1 MLLTTRPY
9 NSSLQLVL
17 TTRSYEKRRWRGNSL
32 ISRHPSTSNSLA
44 GGDVAF
50 PKTRSVWTSYTGQG
64 RRDSNIARKLT
75 VFARMCGQ
83 VFNLAFLIACDAAR
97 TTFGPIV
104 RVAPYGAVEFDRL
117 LPVPLKNSPL
127 PKALSYFFLNK

>member
-1 MLLTTRPY
+1 M
-9 NSSLQLVL
+9 SL
-17 TTRSYEKRRWRGNSL
+17 S
-32 ISRHPSTSNSLA
+32 
-44 GGDVAF
+44 